1 VANRPIFEKLYQSV
15 RDGAETRKSLEFNG
29 HNTYREDLAREL
41 KEIDDQEIWHAGKTV
56 YSLPPD
62 YKL

>member
-1 VANRPIFEKLYQSV
+1 MANRPIFEKLYQSV

-41 KEIDDQEIWHAGKTV
+41 KEIDDQEIWHAEDC
-56 YSLPPD
+56 PFIAP
-62 YKL
+62 